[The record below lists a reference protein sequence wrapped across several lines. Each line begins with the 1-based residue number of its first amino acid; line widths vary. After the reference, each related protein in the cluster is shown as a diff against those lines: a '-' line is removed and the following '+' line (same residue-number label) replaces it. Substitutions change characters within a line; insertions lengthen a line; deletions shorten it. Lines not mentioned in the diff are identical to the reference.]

1 MTPTILV
8 LNAGSSSLKF
18 ALFEAGTARVLCRGG
33 VSGIGREAKVE
44 ASGTRASFLAASPEI
59 AHADHEATV
68 AWLLDA
74 LGRAPDLSL
83 RAAGHR
89 VVHGGPDFAEPIVVD
104 EATLTALDRLAPLAP
119 AHQPHNLAAI
129 RAAAKAWPGLP
140 QVACFDTAFHRT
152 QPRLAQLFPIP
163 RALTEAGIVRYG
175 FHGLSYQHIAEVL
188 PEVAGDRAEGRVI
201 VAHLGHGASLCAM
214 KARRSIA
221 TTMGFTALDGLMMGT
236 RSGAVD
242 PGLVLHLIRER
253 GMDPGAVADLLNA
266 QSGLLG
272 VSGLSD
278 DVRALQGSADPRAAE
293 ALDLFAYRAVREAG
307 SLMAALGGLD
317 ALVFTAGIGENAPA
331 IRAAICA
338 GLSWAGI
345 VLDESRNAAGNAR
358 ISRDGSEVG
367 VYVVPAD
374 EEAPIARAV
383 NRLVL
388 GASDWA

>member
-18 ALFEAGTARVLCRGG
+18 ALYEVGTETPLCRGG
-33 VSGIGREAKVE
+33 VSGIGGETRTD
-44 ASGTRASFLAASPEI
+44 ASGAETSFLDASPAI
-59 AHADHEATV
+59 RHADHATSV

-74 LGRAPDLSL
+74 LAGAPHLSL
-83 RAAGHR
+83 TAAGHR
-89 VVHGGPDFAEPIVVD
+89 VVHGGPDFTEPVRVD
-104 EATLTALDRLAPLAP
+104 GTVLAALDRLTPLAP

-129 RAAAKAWPGLP
+129 RAVTEAWPDLP

-152 QPRLAQLFPIP
+152 QARLAQLFPIP
-163 RALTEAGIVRYG
+163 RALTDAGIVRYG
-175 FHGLSYQHIAEVL
+175 FHGLSYQHIAETL
-188 PEVAGDRAEGRVI
+188 PRIAGERAEGRVI
-201 VAHLGHGASLCAM
+201 VAHLGHGASLCAL
-214 KARRSIA
+214 KGRRSVA

-253 GMDPGAVADLLNA
+253 GLDPDAVAHILNA
-266 QSGLLG
+266 ESGLLG

-278 DVRALQGSADPRAAE
+278 DVRVLQASADPRAAE
-293 ALDLFAYRAVREAG
+293 ALALFAYRAVREAG

-331 IRAAICA
+331 VRTAICA
-338 GLSWAGI
+338 GLAWAG
-345 VLDESRNAAGNAR
+345 VALDESRNAAGQGR
-358 ISRDGSEVG
+358 ISQAESAVA
-367 VYVVPAD
+367 VYVIPAD

-383 NRLVL
+383 SRLVP
-388 GASDWA
+388 GGSVPD